1 MVRTFQIAA
10 KFGRSCLS
18 FGSTY
23 RALNLEMVFRVNA
36 GELEEITDSL
46 ADNDSFPEDKYLTH
60 M

>member
-1 MVRTFQIAA
+1 
-10 KFGRSCLS
+10 
-18 FGSTY
+18 
-23 RALNLEMVFRVNA
+23 MVFRVNA